1 MSKDVSL
8 AQHGFAHKKAK
19 TLFFFKKYLFLFLAV
34 LGLLACKGFLVLA
47 SRGYSYSWSTGLLIA
62 MAFLVAEHRL

>member
-34 LGLLACKGFLVLA
+34 LGLFWLKL
-47 SRGYSYSWSTGLLIA
+47 RGLLIA
-62 MAFLVAEHRL
+62 VFPLVMEHRL